1 MFAQETKTVK
11 LYSFD
16 SNGIYCGAFDYKW
29 EVGTGIA
36 ANGTLEIPPEAQ
48 EGFVRVWNNQSWE
61 LKEDHR
67 DKLVYSKL
75 DRSESKVDYIGSIKE
90 EYTLLKPSTEFD
102 LWNGSEWID
111 PRTPAEIETHRL
123 AQFPALKRR
132 QFMRVLVLNGFD
144 LDQIE
149 AEINKIPDTQTRQ
162 LALIDWKDATEF
174 WRTDETLVMVADLLG
189 LDTSRIDE
197 MWQQALTL

>member
-1 MFAQETKTVK
+1 MFAEETKEVT
-11 LYSFD
+11 LYSYSDKGVF
-16 SNGIYCGAFDYKW
+16 IAEFQYLW
-29 EVGTGIA
+29 VVGTGIA
-36 ANGTLEIPPEAQ
+36 SSSTLEKPLKEKDD
-48 EGFVRVWNNQSWE
+48 FVSVWNGSKWE
-61 LKEDHR
+61 YKEDHI

-149 AEINKIPDTQTRQ
+149 SEINQIQDTQTRQ
-162 LALIDWKDATEF
+162 LALIDWKDASEF

-197 MWQQALTL
+197 MWEQALTL

>member
-1 MFAQETKTVK
+1 MFAEETKEVT
-11 LYSFD
+11 LYSYD
-16 SNGIYCGAFDYKW
+16 SNGIYYGAFDYKW

-36 ANGTLEIPPEAQ
+36 ANSTLEIPPEAQ
-48 EGFVRVWNNQSWE
+48 EGFVCIWNNQSWE

-67 DKLVYSKL
+67 DKVVYSTL

-90 EYTLLKPSTEFD
+90 GYTLLKPSTEFD

-111 PRTPAEIETHRL
+111 PRTPTEIESHRL

-149 AEINKIPDTQTRQ
+149 SEINQIQDTQTRQ

-174 WRTDETLVMVADLLG
+174 WRTDETLLMVANLLG
-189 LDTSRIDE
+189 LDSARIDA
-197 MWQQALTL
+197 MWTQALNL